1 MRSRKGDAR
10 AARRKESLR
19 MKKKMLLVNGIVF
32 VLLLAVAS
40 VAAASDRLL
49 DDFFRDTRPEVE
61 KISADPGRMEKFIL
75 SQKDANTRFAGGKTL
90 LHYAA
95 FRNDAG
101 NVALLLQK
109 GATVN
114 AADADGR
121 TPLHEAMSYFAFEAV
136 SLLVENGADVNRAD
150 KEGRS
155 PLASI
160 VYWDDAAKA
169 VPVVKLFIRKGFDL
183 QNPRSAAL
191 LNDALA
197 RGKKDAALILLQ
209 NGVRTDDKALHE
221 AARRGYEDIVSA
233 LLAAGA
239 DPQRVTFQAVCES
252 GAMGIVRLL
261 AQKGLR
267 PSAADVD
274 FCLYNGHRE
283 AAVYLNRLLSDEK
296 KETVDLKRRCR
307 LTPDPGQCK
316 ANFRRAYYD
325 PKTNTC
331 REFSYGGCGGED
343 PFESLAACKSVC
355 EEQTTVQKACL
366 AATQTAIALEIRRYA
381 GWIDLRKS
389 GQVAAGDLPALE
401 ATLARLKEDL
411 QKYQAMKPEDYALPP
426 QREMT
431 AWVQS
436 QAADN
441 AILYIDRMSRSGP
454 WYHLAGIVGGDY
466 GLLQP
471 NVRKSVVFYSV
482 YPRRYGSMESAYV
495 CIASVE

>member
-1 MRSRKGDAR
+1 
-10 AARRKESLR
+10 
-19 MKKKMLLVNGIVF
+19 MKKKVLLASWIVF
-32 VLLLAVAS
+32 GFLLTALAAE
-40 VAAASDRLL
+40 AAGDRLL
-49 DDFFRDTRPEVE
+49 DEFFRDTRPEVE
-61 KISADPGRMEKFIL
+61 KISADPEQMKKFIL
-75 SQKDANTRFAGGKTL
+75 AQKDVNARLAGGKTL

-95 FRNDAG
+95 FRNDAA

-109 GATVN
+109 GAAVN

-136 SLLVENGADVNRAD
+136 SLLVENGADVNRPD
-150 KEGRS
+150 REGRS

-169 VPVVKLFIRKGFDL
+169 VPVVKLFIRRGCDL
-183 QNPRSAAL
+183 QNPRSTAL

-209 NGVRTDDKALHE
+209 NGVRTDDKALQE
-221 AARRGYEDIVSA
+221 AARRGYEDIFSA

-239 DPQRVTFQAVCES
+239 DPQRVTFQAACEA
-252 GAMGIVRLL
+252 GAPGIVRLL
-261 AQKGLR
+261 AQKGAR
-267 PSAADVD
+267 PSAAEVD

-283 AAVYLNRLLSDEK
+283 AAAYLNQILRDEK
-296 KETVDLKRRCR
+296 KETVDLKRRCG

-316 ANFRRAYYD
+316 ANFWRAYYD
-325 PKTNTC
+325 PAAKTC

-343 PFESLAACKSVC
+343 PFASLTACKNVC
-355 EEQTTVQKACL
+355 EEQTTVKKACL
-366 AATQTAIALEIRRYA
+366 AATRTAITLEIRRYA

-426 QREMT
+426 PREMT

-454 WYHLAGIVGGDY
+454 WYHLAGSVGGNY
-466 GLLQP
+466 GPLQP
-471 NVRKSVVFYSV
+471 NVRKKVAFYSV
-482 YPRRYGSMESAYV
+482 YPRHYGSMESAYV

>member
-1 MRSRKGDAR
+1 
-10 AARRKESLR
+10 

>member
-1 MRSRKGDAR
+1 
-10 AARRKESLR
+10 
-19 MKKKMLLVNGIVF
+19 MKKKVLLTSWIVF
-32 VLLLAVAS
+32 GFLLAAL
-40 VAAASDRLL
+40 AAEAAGDRLL

-61 KISADPGRMEKFIL
+61 KISADPEQMKKFIL
-75 SQKDANTRFAGGKTL
+75 AQKDVNARLAGGKTL

-95 FRNDAG
+95 FRNDAD

-109 GATVN
+109 GAAVN
-114 AADADGR
+114 AADAHGR

-136 SLLVENGADVNRAD
+136 SLLVENGADVNRPD
-150 KEGRS
+150 REGRP

-183 QNPRSAAL
+183 QNPRSTAL

-197 RGKKDAALILLQ
+197 RGKKDTALILLQ

-221 AARRGYEDIVSA
+221 AARRGYEDIFSA

-239 DPQRVTFQAVCES
+239 DPQRVTFQAACEA
-252 GAMGIVRLL
+252 GAPGIVRLL
-261 AQKGLR
+261 AQKGVK
-267 PSAADVD
+267 PSAAEVD

-283 AAVYLNRLLSDEK
+283 AAVYLNRLLSNEK

-307 LTPDPGQCK
+307 LKPDPGQCK
-316 ANFRRAYYD
+316 ANFWRAYYD
-325 PKTNTC
+325 PAAKTC

-343 PFESLAACKSVC
+343 PFASLEACKNVC
-355 EEQTTVQKACL
+355 EEQTTVKKACL
-366 AATQTAIALEIRRYA
+366 AATQTAITLEIRRYA

-411 QKYQAMKPEDYALPP
+411 QKYRAMKPEDYALPS

-441 AILYIDRMSRSGP
+441 DILYIDRMSRSGP
-454 WYHLAGIVGGDY
+454 WYHLAGSVGGDY
-466 GLLQP
+466 GPLQP
-471 NVRKSVVFYSV
+471 NVRKKVVFYSV
-482 YPRRYGSMESAYV
+482 YPRHYGSMESAYV